1 MCKVILF
8 GGTTEGRLLARFLNE
23 NQIDTVVCVA
33 TEYGGSLLDGGS
45 CINVLEKRLDEAEME
60 ELIRSETPHLVVDA
74 THPYAKAVTKNIV
87 HAAERTGVEYM
98 RVIRDSDSS
107 AGGDAVY
114 VETLEDAIAWL
125 REHPEGKILAA
136 TGSKEL
142 DKYAEIPD
150 YRSRVYARVLSTV
163 ESVMK
168 AAELGFEGKKL
179 IAMQGP
185 FSREMNIALIR
196 QYDIRYMVTKESGN
210 TGGYADK
217 IEACRETGITPV
229 IIGRP
234 DMESGETL
242 VSAKNAIA
250 EKLGF
255 DPERQIALIGIGMGN
270 PDGMTKEGLD
280 ALEQAELVIGSGRM
294 LQPAAG
300 YGNKKLL
307 DEYSSEKIAAFID
320 ENKGYTNISVLLSGD
335 TGFYSGAKKLVEVL
349 CGENRK
355 VEIFPGISSLAYF
368 AAKIQKSW
376 DDCVIVSNHG
386 RKNALIPLIR
396 DNRKVFSIL
405 GKKDDIRNLAEKLVE
420 YQLDDVTMYMGE
432 NLSYDDERILQGS
445 PEEFLQTENSPLA
458 VVMVENH
465 AMEKTRVNPLTNRG
479 DGEFLRGQVP
489 MTKEEIRILSVSR
502 LQLKEDSI
510 CYDVGAGTGSVSV
523 EMAVRA
529 SRGQVYAV
537 EKKAEAVELLQANKK
552 KFRADN
558 LEIVEGLAP
567 EALQEL
573 PAPTH
578 VFIGGSSGNMDE
590 IITDI
595 LRKSEGPVRFVIN
608 CIALESTAQALSCAK
623 KYGIAEPD
631 VSQIAVSKGHAVGRY
646 TMMKSENPITIICF
660 DGEGKKCESPE
671 Y

>member
-8 GGTTEGRLLARFLNE
+8 GGTTEGRLLTRFLNE

-33 TEYGGSLLDGGS
+33 TEYGGSLLDEGDYIS
-45 CINVLEKRLDEAEME
+45 VLEKRLDEAEME
-60 ELIRSETPHLVVDA
+60 ELIRSENPRLVVDA
-74 THPYAKAVTKNIV
+74 THPYAKAVTENIV

-98 RVIRDSDSS
+98 RVIRDSDGS

-142 DKYAEIPD
+142 DKYVEIPD

-168 AAELGFEGKKL
+168 AAELGFEGKNL

-196 QYDIRYMVTKESGN
+196 QYDIRYMVTKESGS

-217 IEACRETGITPV
+217 IEACRECGITPV

-234 DMESGETL
+234 DVEWGETL
-242 VSAKNAIA
+242 VTAKHAIA

-255 DPERQIALIGIGMGN
+255 DPERKIALIGIGMGS

-280 ALEQAELVIGSGRM
+280 ALDQAELVIGSGRM

-300 YGNKKLL
+300 YGNKKIL
-307 DEYSSEKIAAFID
+307 DEYRSEKIAAFIE
-320 ENKGYTNISVLLSGD
+320 ENKGYTKISVLLSGD
-335 TGFYSGAKKLVEVL
+335 TGFYSSAKKLVEAL
-349 CGENRK
+349 RGEKRK
-355 VEIFPGISSLAYF
+355 VEVFPGISSLSYF
-368 AAKIQKSW
+368 AAIIQKSW

-386 RKNALIPLIR
+386 RRNALIPLIR

-432 NLSYDDERILQGS
+432 NLSYDDERILEGS
-445 PEEFLQTENSPLA
+445 PTQFLEMENSPLA

-465 AMEKTRVNPLTNRG
+465 DVEKTRVNPLTNRS

-489 MTKEEIRILSVSR
+489 MTKEEIRILSVSK
-502 LQLKEDSI
+502 LHLKEDSI

-523 EMAVRA
+523 EMAVRTP
-529 SRGQVYAV
+529 RGQVYAV
-537 EKKAEAVELLQANKK
+537 EKKAEAVELLQENKK

-595 LRKSEGPVRFVIN
+595 LRKSEGTVRFVIN
-608 CIALESTAQALSCAK
+608 CIALESTAQALACAK
-623 KYGIAEPD
+623 KHGIAEPD
-631 VSQIAVSKGHAVGRY
+631 VSQIAVSRGHAVGRY

-660 DGEGKKCESPE
+660 DGEGKKCGFPE

>member
-23 NQIDTVVCVA
+23 NQIDTIVCVA
-33 TEYGGSLLDGGS
+33 TEYGGSLLDEGRYIS
-45 CINVLEKRLDEAEME
+45 VLEKRLDAAEME

-74 THPYAKAVTKNIV
+74 THPYAKAVTENIV

-98 RVIRDSDSS
+98 RVVRDSDSN
-107 AGGDAVY
+107 AGEDAVY
-114 VETLEDAIAWL
+114 AETLDAAIAWL
-125 REHPEGKILAA
+125 KAHPEGKILSA

-142 DKYAEIPD
+142 DKYVEIPD
-150 YRSRVYARVLSTV
+150 YRSRVYARVLSTA

-168 AAELGFEGKKL
+168 AAELGFEGKNL

-185 FSREMNIALIR
+185 FSREMNKALIR
-196 QYDIRYMVTKESGN
+196 QYDIRYMVTKESGS

-217 IEACRETGITPV
+217 IEACRECGITPV

-234 DMESGETL
+234 DVEWGETL

-255 DPERQIALIGIGMGN
+255 DPLRQIALIGIGMGSLE
-270 PDGMTKEGLD
+270 GMTKEALD

-307 DEYSSEKIAAFID
+307 DEYRSEKIAAFID
-320 ENKGYTNISVLLSGD
+320 ENKGYTKVSVLLSGD
-335 TGFYSGAKKLVEVL
+335 TGFYSGAKKLVEAL
-349 CGENRK
+349 RGENRK
-355 VEIFPGISSLAYF
+355 LEVFPGISSLSYF

-386 RKNALIPLIR
+386 RRNALIPLIR

-432 NLSYDDERILQGS
+432 NLSYDDERILEGS
-445 PEEFLQTENSPLA
+445 PTQFLEMENSPLA

-465 AMEKTRVNPLTNRG
+465 DVEKTRVNPLTNRS

-489 MTKEEIRILSVSR
+489 MTKEEIRILSVSK
-502 LQLKEDSI
+502 LHLKEDSI

-523 EMAVRA
+523 EMAVRTP
-529 SRGQVYAV
+529 RGQVYAV
-537 EKKAEAVELLQANKK
+537 EKKAEAVELLQENKK

-558 LEIVEGLAP
+558 LEIIEGLAP
-567 EALQEL
+567 EALADL

-595 LRKSEGPVRFVIN
+595 LRKSEGTVRFVIN
-608 CIALESTAQALSCAK
+608 CIALESTAQALACGK

-631 VSQIAVSKGHAVGRY
+631 VSQIAVSRGHAVGRY

-660 DGEGKKCESPE
+660 DGEGKKCGFPE